1 MAKVAVITGATKGIG
16 RAITLK
22 FVNQGWDVAICARNK
37 AQLEDF
43 STELKAVNPKANIW
57 AQACDVS
64 NKEDLAAFGVFVNA
78 HIDNVDVLVNNAGV
92 FLPGQVY
99 KEEEGTLE
107 TLIETNLYS
116 AYRLTRAV
124 VGGMIAH
131 KAGHIFNVCSVASIK
146 AYPNGGSYSISK
158 FAMLGLSKALRE
170 ELKEYNIKVTSL
182 LPGAT
187 YTDSWASSG
196 LPETRFMKAEDIADA
211 VWGIYNLSPSAV
223 VEEILLRPIE
233 GDI

>member
-16 RAITLK
+16 RAVAIK
-22 FVNQGWDVAICARNK
+22 FVQQGFDVAVCARNK
-37 AQLEDF
+37 ANVDEF
-43 STELKAVNPKANIW
+43 KAELLTINPHAQVW

-64 NKEDLAAFGVFVNA
+64 NKADLQAFADFVNTNA
-78 HIDNVDVLVNNAGV
+78 PAVDVLVNNAGV

-116 AYRLTRAV
+116 AYRLSRALV
-124 VGGMIAH
+124 PGMISRR
-131 KAGHIFNVCSVASIK
+131 AGHIFNMCSVASIK

-158 FAMLGLSKALRE
+158 YAMLGLSKALRE
-170 ELKEYNIKVTSL
+170 ELKEFNIKVTSL
-182 LPGAT
+182 IPGAT
-187 YTDSWASSG
+187 YTNSWEGSG
-196 LPETRFMKAEDIADA
+196 LPQERFMTPEDIADA
-211 VWGIYNLSPSAV
+211 IWGIYTLSPAAV
-223 VEEILLRPIE
+223 VEEIVLRPLE